1 MDLYLPG
8 RAAPPSSLWIA
19 AVLAALIIPALRGSA
34 EAAEVD
40 FAADVL
46 PILSRKCLRCH
57 AGDKPEGNL
66 SLADR
71 AAVLRGGDSG
81 PALVPNDAARSLLLA
96 RVTAADRDDAMP
108 PEGERLSDTEI
119 ATLRTWI
126 DRGAVWKD
134 PEPYPLEVAKV
145 VVPPGPGN
153 PLDRLLADYWRRL
166 EIAAPA
172 VVSDEVF
179 ARRTAFDLVGRPL
192 PADDLVAFLADEAAD
207 KRARLVN
214 TLLDD
219 QEGFVDHWLT
229 FWGDHLR
236 FGSDAA
242 AGIFDGGPEAKTSM
256 KSLRNKLVGSPPLD
270 RFARELVTQQMVPTY
285 APPGEVL
292 SAVDG
297 PEMQEAATV
306 AHVFLGI
313 QLKCASCHDSFLDRW
328 KQADAWGLAA
338 ALGPGRMPVDRC
350 DLPTGRIAES
360 SFPLRGL
367 GAIDPGADAK
377 QRRGRVAELL
387 TTPEN
392 GLFARTFVNRVWAR
406 LFGRG
411 LIDPLD
417 EMMEHAPWD
426 AAVLDWLAGDFVSHG
441 YDARHL
447 LRRIMTSEAY
457 GAASV
462 ADKPPEAGR
471 PYVFRGPEVRRL
483 SAEQFID
490 AVGGLGNNVPRAWTR
505 PNDPLMTTLGRPSRD
520 VVVTTRSAEA
530 TTLLALELINGPA
543 VGGLIDAAA
552 AATADLPGEQAIDR
566 VFLTLLGRRPTTKEL
581 AACPPGKADR
591 FTKRQIADL
600 VWSIVMLPE
609 FQLIR

>member
-1 MDLYLPG
+1 MDSFRLA
-8 RAAPPSSLWIA
+8 RAAPPPLRIA
-19 AVLAALIIPALRGSA
+19 AVVAASVILSLQGSP
-34 EAAEVD
+34 ESAEVD
-40 FAADVL
+40 FQADVL
-46 PILSRKCLRCH
+46 PILSRKCFRCH

-71 AAVLRGGDSG
+71 AAMLQGGDSG
-81 PALVPNDAARSLLLA
+81 PAVVPNDAARSLLLA
-96 RVTAADRDDAMP
+96 RVTAADPDEAMP
-108 PEGERLSDTEI
+108 PEGERLSDAEI
-119 ATLRTWI
+119 ATLRAWI
-126 DRGAVWKD
+126 DRGAEWKD
-134 PEPYPLEVAKV
+134 PEPYPLALAEV
-145 VVPPGPGN
+145 VVPPGVGT
-153 PLDRLLADYWRRL
+153 PLDRLLADYFRRQG
-166 EIAAPA
+166 IAAPA
-172 VVSDEVF
+172 VVSDEIF
-179 ARRTAFDLVGRPL
+179 ARRTALDLVGRPL
-192 PADDLVAFLADEAAD
+192 AAADLVVFLADDAAD
-207 KRARLVN
+207 KRARLVDA
-214 TLLDD
+214 LLAD

-236 FGSDAA
+236 FGSDMA
-242 AGIFDGGPEAKTSM
+242 AGIFDDGPAAKTSM
-256 KSLRNKLVGSPPLD
+256 QSLRTKLVGSPPLD

-306 AHVFLGI
+306 AHVFLGM

-338 ALGPGRMPVDRC
+338 ALGSGRMPVDRC

-360 SFPLRGL
+360 AFPLRDL

-377 QRRGRVAELL
+377 QRRARVAELL
-387 TTPEN
+387 TTPQN

-411 LIDPLD
+411 LIEPLD

-426 AAVLDWLAGDFVSHG
+426 AAVLDWLAADFVSHG
-441 YDARHL
+441 YDVRHL

-457 GAASV
+457 AAAAV
-462 ADKPPEAGR
+462 EDTPLEAGR
-471 PYVFRGPEVRRL
+471 PYVFQGPEVRRL

-490 AVGGLGNNVPRAWTR
+490 AIGRLGNNLPRAWTR

-520 VVVTTRSAEA
+520 VVVTARTEEA

-543 VGGLIDAAA
+543 VGGLIDTAA
-552 AATADLPGEQAIDR
+552 AATADLPGEQAIER
-566 VFLTLLGRRPTTKEL
+566 VFLTLLGRRPTAKEL
-581 AACPPGKADR
+581 AACPPRTAE
-591 FTKRQIADL
+591 TSAKRQIGDL
-600 VWSIVMLPE
+600 IWSTTMLPE

>member
-1 MDLYLPG
+1 MDSFRLA
-8 RAAPPSSLWIA
+8 RAALPLRIA
-19 AVLAALIIPALRGSA
+19 AVVAAFIIPSLRGSA

-81 PALVPNDAARSLLLA
+81 PAIVPNDAAGSLLLA
-96 RVTAADRDDAMP
+96 RVTATDPDEAMP

-134 PEPYPLEVAKV
+134 PEPYPLELAKV
-145 VVPPGPGN
+145 VVPPGSGS
-153 PLDRLLADYWRRL
+153 PLDRLLADYWRRQG
-166 EIAAPA
+166 IAAPA

-207 KRARLVN
+207 KRARLVDA
-214 TLLDD
+214 LLADE
-219 QEGFVDHWLT
+219 EGFVDHWLT

-236 FGSDAA
+236 FGADAA
-242 AGIFDGGPEAKTSM
+242 AGIFDGGPEAKTTI
-256 KSLRNKLVGSPPLD
+256 KSLREKLVGNPPLD
-270 RFARELVTQQMVPTY
+270 RFARELVTQRMVPTY

-297 PEMQEAATV
+297 SEMQEAATV

-360 SFPLRGL
+360 AFPLRGL
-367 GAIDPGADAK
+367 GVIDPSVDAR

-426 AAVLDWLAGDFVSHG
+426 AAVLDWLAGDFVNHG
-441 YDARHL
+441 YDVRHL
-447 LRRIMTSEAY
+447 LRRIMTSAAY
-457 GAASV
+457 GAAAV

-490 AVGGLGNNVPRAWTR
+490 AIGRLGNNLPRAWTR

-520 VVVTTRSAEA
+520 VVITSRTADA
-530 TTLLALELINGPA
+530 TPLLALELINGPA
-543 VGGLIDAAA
+543 VGDLIDAAV
-552 AATADLPGEQAIDR
+552 ATSADLPGKHAVDR
-566 VFLTLLGRRPTTKEL
+566 VFLTLLGRRPMAKEL
-581 AACPPGKADR
+581 ASCPLGKPDTFA
-591 FTKRQIADL
+591 KRQIGDL

>member
-1 MDLYLPG
+1 MDAFRLARP
-8 RAAPPSSLWIA
+8 APPPLRIA
-19 AVLAALIIPALRGSA
+19 AIVAALIILALRDSPG
-34 EAAEVD
+34 AAEVD
-40 FAADVL
+40 FQADVL

-81 PALVPNDAARSLLLA
+81 PAIVPNDAAGSLLLA
-96 RVTAADRDDAMP
+96 RVTAADPDEAMP
-108 PEGERLSDTEI
+108 PEGDRLSDTEI
-119 ATLRTWI
+119 AALRTWI
-126 DRGAVWKD
+126 DHGAVWKN
-134 PEPYPLEVAKV
+134 PEPYPLALARV
-145 VVPPGPGN
+145 VVPPGPGS
-153 PLDRLLADYWRRL
+153 PLDRLLADYWHRRG
-166 EIAAPA
+166 IAAPA

-207 KRARLVN
+207 KRARLVDA
-214 TLLDD
+214 LLAD

-242 AGIFDGGPEAKTSM
+242 AGIFDNGPEAKTSM
-256 KSLRNKLVGSPPLD
+256 KSLRDTLVDNPPLD

-350 DLPTGRIAES
+350 DLPTGRFAES
-360 SFPLRGL
+360 AFPLRGL
-367 GAIDPGADAK
+367 GAIDPGADAT
-377 QRRGRVAELL
+377 QRRSRVAELL

-411 LIDPLD
+411 LIEPLD
-417 EMMEHAPWD
+417 EMMEHSPWD

-447 LRRIMTSEAY
+447 LRRIMTSAAY
-457 GAASV
+457 GAVAV
-462 ADKPPEAGR
+462 ADEPAEPGR
-471 PYVFRGPEVRRL
+471 AYVFRGPEVRRL

-490 AVGGLGNNVPRAWTR
+490 AIGGVGNNLPRAWTR

-520 VVVTTRSAEA
+520 VVVTARTAEA

-543 VGGLIDAAA
+543 VGGLIDTAA
-552 AATADLPGEQAIDR
+552 AATADLPGEQAIER
-566 VFLTLLGRRPTTKEL
+566 VFLTLLGRRPTAQEL
-581 AACPPGKADR
+581 AAYPPRTAE
-591 FTKRQIADL
+591 TSAKRQIGDL
-600 VWSIVMLPE
+600 IWSIAMLPE

>member
-1 MDLYLPG
+1 MDAFRLA
-8 RAAPPSSLWIA
+8 RAALPLRIA
-19 AVLAALIIPALRGSA
+19 AVVAALIIPSLRGFAGPA
-34 EAAEVD
+34 EID
-40 FAADVL
+40 FQADVL

-81 PALVPNDAARSLLLA
+81 PALVPNDPARSLLLA
-96 RVTAADRDDAMP
+96 RVTAADPDEAMP
-108 PEGERLSDTEI
+108 PEGQRLSDAEI

-134 PEPYPLEVAKV
+134 PEPYPLALAEV
-145 VVPPGPGN
+145 VVPPGSGN
-153 PLDRLLADYWRRL
+153 PLDRLLADYWRR
-166 EIAAPA
+166 EGIAAPA
-172 VVSDEVF
+172 VVSDEIF

-192 PADDLVAFLADEAAD
+192 AAADLVVFLADEAAD
-207 KRARLVN
+207 KRARLVDA
-214 TLLDD
+214 LLDD

-256 KSLRNKLVGSPPLD
+256 KSLRDTLVDNPPLD
-270 RFARELVTQQMVPTY
+270 RFARELVTQQMVPIY

-297 PEMQEAATV
+297 SEMQEAATV

-350 DLPTGRIAES
+350 DLPTGRFAES
-360 SFPLRGL
+360 AFPLRVL
-367 GAIDPGADAK
+367 GVIDPGADAK

-411 LIDPLD
+411 LIEPLD

-426 AAVLDWLAGDFVSHG
+426 VAVLDWLAGDFVSHG
-441 YDARHL
+441 YDVRHL
-447 LRRIMTSEAY
+447 LRRIMTSAAY
-457 GAASV
+457 GAAAV
-462 ADKPPEAGR
+462 ANEPAEAGR
-471 PYVFRGPEVRRL
+471 AYVFRGPEVRRL

-490 AVGGLGNNVPRAWTR
+490 AIGRLGNNLPRAWTR

-520 VVVTTRSAEA
+520 VVVTSRTADA
-530 TTLLALELINGPA
+530 TPLLALELINGPA
-543 VGGLIDAAA
+543 VGDLIDAAV
-552 AATADLPGEQAIDR
+552 ATSADLSGKHAVDR
-566 VFLTLLGRRPTTKEL
+566 VFLTLLGRRPTAKEL
-581 AACPPGKADR
+581 ASCPLDKPDTLAKQ
-591 FTKRQIADL
+591 QIGDL